1 MHVPGRNVFLYW
13 QLSTNMPADQMHSD
27 MAFFNNTNHCYV
39 DLQEIGCL
47 RCNEYVNV
55 QYCKQL

>member
-1 MHVPGRNVFLYW
+1 MCLEEMYFYIGSYLPTCLQTKCIRTW
-13 QLSTNMPADQMHSD
+13 P
-27 MAFFNNTNHCYV
+27 FFNNTNHCYV

-55 QYCKQL
+55 QYCKRL